1 MKEDT
6 AMWNDN
12 VHTDAILSEFEPVT
26 EEQVAK
32 IIKNGP
38 SKSCPLDP
46 IPTWLIRQ
54 CQLVTIPVIT
64 NIVNLSLSEG
74 VMPDDLKFA
83 NLLPNV
89 KNRSLDVEILKNQHP
104 LSNLPFVSKV
114 IEKVVDD
121 QTTIHMT
128 ENNFHD
134 IRQSA

>member
-1 MKEDT
+1 M
-6 AMWNDN
+6 
-12 VHTDAILSEFEPVT
+12 
-26 EEQVAK
+26 
-32 IIKNGP
+32 
-38 SKSCPLDP
+38 
-46 IPTWLIRQ
+46 
-54 CQLVTIPVIT
+54 VTIPVIT